1 MGRYLKNLD
10 PNRIDSII
18 RSRIEE
24 AIEANARGEHAVLHV
39 VPGTPCFSISWEMQ
53 QQIDPQRGIA
63 MAHVHTGD
71 PAALDDPFWL
81 DPSMRG
87 STIEQVAERGPLLL
101 MVASDLEP
109 RLLLDRLGDRTVM
122 VHDLSDDLTEDLTGA
137 PAADRPR

>member
-10 PNRIDSII
+10 PDRISSII

-24 AIEANARGEHAVLHV
+24 AIEANARGEHAVLRV
-39 VPGTPCFSISWEMQ
+39 VTGMPCFSISWEMQ
-53 QQIDPQRGIA
+53 RQIDPQRGIV

-87 STIEQVAERGPLLL
+87 STIEQAARRGPLLL
-101 MVASDLEP
+101 MVASDLELRP
-109 RLLLDRLGDRTVM
+109 LLDRLGERTVM
-122 VHDLSDDLTEDLTGA
+122 VHDLAEDLTEDLVRA
-137 PAADRPR
+137 PTAD